1 MGGTVRARMSRAVR
15 AVRAPRARQD
25 DPVTDDV
32 SPLEAPVRLPGAVDT
47 DRAERAVRELL
58 LAIGEDPDREGLART
73 PARVAAMWS
82 ELMAG
87 FYERPDQHLST
98 TFDIDHDEMVMV
110 RDIPFTSLCEHHMLP
125 FHGKA
130 HIAYLPGEQGRFT
143 GLSKLAR
150 LVEGYARRLQVQE
163 RLTSQL
169 ADAVMSMLE
178 PAGALVVVAAEHSC
192 MSVRGVRK
200 TGSLT
205 VTTAVRGLYKHDL
218 QARAEVLGFIN
229 AR

>member
-1 MGGTVRARMSRAVR
+1 MNDVPTT
-15 AVRAPRARQD
+15 AP
-25 DPVTDDV
+25 
-32 SPLEAPVRLPGAVDT
+32 LPGAVDL

-58 LAIGEDPDREGLART
+58 LAIGEDPDREGLVRT
-73 PARVAAMWS
+73 PARVAEMWA

-87 FYERPDQHLST
+87 FHEVPEQHLAT

-110 RDIPFTSLCEHHMLP
+110 RDIPFTSLCEHHLLP

-130 HIAYLPGEQGRFT
+130 HIAYLPGEGGRFT

-163 RLTSQL
+163 RMTSQL
-169 ADAVMSMLE
+169 ADAMMVMLD
-178 PAGALVVVAAEHSC
+178 PAGVLVVVAAEHSC

-200 TGSLT
+200 AGSLT

-218 QARAEVLGFIN
+218 QARAEVLAFIN

>member
-1 MGGTVRARMSRAVR
+1 M
-15 AVRAPRARQD
+15 
-25 DPVTDDV
+25 TDDV

>member
-1 MGGTVRARMSRAVR
+1 M
-15 AVRAPRARQD
+15 
-25 DPVTDDV
+25 
-32 SPLEAPVRLPGAVDT
+32 RLPGAVDT

-58 LAIGEDPDREGLART
+58 LAIGEDPDREGLVRT
-73 PARVAAMWS
+73 PARVAEMWS

-87 FYERPDQHLST
+87 FYERPEQHLAT

-110 RDIPFTSLCEHHMLP
+110 RDIPFTSLCEHHLLP

-130 HIAYLPGEQGRFT
+130 HIAYLPGEHGRFT

-169 ADAVMSMLE
+169 ADAVMSMLD
-178 PAGALVVVAAEHSC
+178 PTGALVVVAAEHSC

-200 TGSLT
+200 AGSLT
-205 VTTAVRGLYKHDL
+205 VTTAVRGLYKHDVH
-218 QARAEVLGFIN
+218 ARAEVLGFIN